1 MNGRYL
7 VRRLLQVLPALAGI
21 LILTFFLVHLAPGD
35 PILALAGESGD
46 AAYYEFM
53 RSKFGLDRPLHE
65 QFVSYVSNVAQG
77 DFGVSFIHGR
87 PVIEVILERI
97 PATLLL
103 MCTALTVSSLGGI
116 ALGALTASRPY
127 GLSDTAVGFATLI
140 GYATPVFWLGQLAVL
155 TLALGAGL
163 FPIQGMTSA
172 QGTSGLGHVLD
183 VAHHLALPALV
194 LAAQEITLV
203 TQLTRR
209 GLLEEMG
216 KEYVRTARAKG
227 LSKSRVLLR
236 HALRN
241 SLLPTVT
248 IIGGRLGFLF
258 SGTVLVEIVFA
269 WPGLGR
275 LLLSSVQA
283 RDYPILLGMFILVA
297 FGVILANLITDLVY
311 GWLDPRIRYE

>member
-1 MNGRYL
+1 MNGRYV

-127 GLSDTAVGFATLI
+127 GLSDTAVGLATLI

>member
-1 MNGRYL
+1 
-7 VRRLLQVLPALAGI
+7 
-21 LILTFFLVHLAPGD
+21 
-35 PILALAGESGD
+35 
-46 AAYYEFM
+46 
-53 RSKFGLDRPLHE
+53 
-65 QFVSYVSNVAQG
+65 
-77 DFGVSFIHGR
+77 
-87 PVIEVILERI
+87 
-97 PATLLL
+97 LLL
-103 MCTALTVSSLGGI
+103 ICTAITVSSFGGI
-116 ALGALTASRPY
+116 ALGALAARRSY
-127 GLSDTAVGFATLI
+127 GPSDIAVSFATLI
-140 GYATPVFWLGQLAVL
+140 GYATPVFWLGQLAL
-155 TLALGAGL
+155 LILALGAGL

-172 QGTSGLGHVLD
+172 HAASTGFGHVLD

-216 KEYVRTARAKG
+216 KEYIRTARAKG
-227 LSKSRVLLR
+227 LSGRRVLLH

-275 LLLSSVQA
+275 LLLSSVQT
-283 RDYPILLGMFILVA
+283 RDYPILLGRFILVA
-297 FGVILANLITDLVY
+297 FGVVIANLVTDLIY
-311 GWLDPRIRYE
+311 DWLDPRIRYE